1 MINTSTYLTLL
12 SFRNAAA
19 ASNAMKKMSVSLADS
34 TELRVILS
42 VLYIMT
48 EVMRTHNDVQV
59 RESFA
64 AELNVA
70 FDDELFA
77 IRLLSMVTRFCS
89 GSAPHFPMKKV
100 LLLLWKVLLTSL
112 GGMDILRDMK
122 LERRRLAGLPVDM
135 EDTLTVSRQMRAASP
150 PANAADILEA
160 TNNRR
165 NNRPGIKRSMM
176 TKQSSLD
183 DVGLD
188 MDGDDD
194 DGFED
199 ASSSSGDDKTLDP
212 ANDDPFSGGDSPRP
226 GTPVPVAE
234 EAPRSLPWKPKV
246 RQKDLDQYLDY
257 TRLKFVGFTLEEDR
271 TTLAGLP
278 HPIHEGVNILK
289 KHMYRS
295 LAEVQV
301 EVRSE

>member
-1 MINTSTYLTLL
+1 LFDRNTS
-12 SFRNAAA
+12 A
-19 ASNAMKKMSVSLADS
+19 ASNAMKKMSVSLIDS
-34 TELRVILS
+34 TELRVILG

-48 EVMRTHNDVQV
+48 EVLRNHPDHNI
-59 RESFA
+59 RENFA
-64 AELNVA
+64 AELSMSVIINFMNIYAPLLFHYELRLSSTQLRMYLRSLSSSDVP
-70 FDDELFA
+70 FDDDLLA
-77 IRLLSMVTRFCS
+77 IRLLAMVTRFCS

-112 GGMDILRDMK
+112 GGMETLRILK
-122 LERRRLAGLPVDM
+122 QERRTKAGLPEVE

-188 MDGDDD
+188 MDGENDDD

-199 ASSSSGDDKTLDP
+199 ASSSSAEEKGSDQSSEE
-212 ANDDPFSGGDSPRP
+212 PFPGGDSPRP
-226 GTPVPVAE
+226 GTPVPVK
-234 EAPRSLPWKPKV
+234 SMN
-246 RQKDLDQYLDY
+246 
-257 TRLKFVGFTLEEDR
+257 GFGQFITEV
-271 TTLAGLP
+271 
-278 HPIHEGVNILK
+278 I
-289 KHMYRS
+289 MYRTAF
-295 LAEVQV
+295 LVYHIML
-301 EVRSE
+301 